1 MSDSDHLKDLLASR
15 IVVLDGAIGTLLPD
29 VVNRDGLVLSDPG
42 RVARIHEDYLEA
54 GADIIKTN
62 SFRAT
67 SIAQAAH
74 GLGARAYELNVTAA
88 RLARNAADEWSRRT
102 PERRRF
108 VAGVVGPAGA
118 APGGARQAY
127 AEQMRGLI
135 DGGVDLLL
143 VETIVDTRAASAA
156 LAASAAEFA
165 RRGASRPVM
174 LSATIDRSGRLPSGE
189 TLEAFVAAVLNARP
203 FSVGLNCAH
212 GARGISAHV
221 AELARHW
228 DGWISCH
235 PSAGLPGASGEYGE
249 YPEEL
254 ASVLR
259 KLAEAGLVNIV
270 GGCCGTSPAYTR
282 TIAAAVEDV
291 AAGMLRMPRG
301 ISRPS
306 PSDLS

>member
-1 MSDSDHLKDLLASR
+1 MSAADRLRQLLGRR
-15 IVVLDGAIGTLLPD
+15 IAVLDGAIGTLLPD

-42 RVARIHEDYLEA
+42 RVTRIHEDYLAA

-88 RLARNAADEWSRRT
+88 RLARNAADGWSPKT
-102 PERRRF
+102 PGRRRF

-118 APGGARQAY
+118 ILDGGREAY
-127 AEQMRGLI
+127 AEQMRGLV

-156 LAASAAEFA
+156 LAAAAAEFT
-165 RRGASRPVM
+165 RRGTSSPVM
-174 LSATIDRSGRLPSGE
+174 LSATVDRRGRLPSGE
-189 TLEAFVAAVLNARP
+189 TLEAFVDAVRDARP
-203 FSVGLNCAH
+203 FSVGLNCAY
-212 GARGISAHV
+212 GARGIAAHV

-228 DGWISCH
+228 DGCISCH
-235 PSAGLPGASGEYGE
+235 PSAGLPDGSGEYGE
-249 YPEEL
+249 HPADL

-259 KLAEAGLVNIV
+259 RLAEAGLVNIV
-270 GGCCGTSPAYTR
+270 GGCCGTNPAFTR
-282 TIAAAVEDV
+282 AMAEAVEDV
-291 AAGMLRMPRG
+291 PAGMIRMPRG
-301 ISRPS
+301 RSRPS
-306 PSDLS
+306 PSDPS

>member
-42 RVARIHEDYLEA
+42 RVTRIHEDYLEA

-74 GLGARAYELNVTAA
+74 ALGARAYELNVTAA

-118 APGGARQAY
+118 APDGAREAY

-174 LSATIDRSGRLPSGE
+174 FSATIDRSGRLPSGE
-189 TLEAFVAAVLNARP
+189 TLEAFVAVVRNARP

-212 GARGISAHV
+212 GARGIGAHV

-259 KLAEAGLVNIV
+259 KLAESGLVNIV
-270 GGCCGTSPAYTR
+270 GGCCGTSPVYTR

>member
-1 MSDSDHLKDLLASR
+1 VSGDHLSDLLARR

-42 RVARIHEDYLEA
+42 RVSRIHEDYLEA

-62 SFRAT
+62 TFRAT
-67 SIAQAAH
+67 SITQAAH

-88 RLARNAADEWSRRT
+88 RLARQAADEWSRKT

-118 APGGARQAY
+118 VPDGGRAAY
-127 AEQMRGLI
+127 AEQMRGLV

-143 VETIVDTRAASAA
+143 VETIVDTRAATAA
-156 LAASAAEFA
+156 LAAGAAEFA

-174 LSATIDRSGRLPSGE
+174 LSATIDRMGRLPSGE
-189 TLEAFVAAVLNARP
+189 TLEAFVAAVRDARP
-203 FSVGLNCAH
+203 LSIGLNCAH
-212 GARGISAHV
+212 GARGIGAHV

-228 DGWISCH
+228 DGCVSCH
-235 PSAGLPGASGEYGE
+235 PSAGLPVASGKYDEH
-249 YPEEL
+249 PEEL

-259 KLAEAGLVNIV
+259 RLAEDGLVNIV
-270 GGCCGTSPAYTR
+270 GGCCGTNPAYTR
-282 TIAAAVEDV
+282 TIAEAVEDV
-291 AAGMLRMPRG
+291 PAGKIRMRRG
-301 ISRPS
+301 TSRPS
-306 PSDLS
+306 PSGPS